1 MAGGTTSAERT
12 DKRTVLARG
21 ERVPDFS
28 YVTCAREPRNLAN
41 HSHDDVPHEYREMR
55 SVHPRFLIW
64 DGGSEAMPAE
74 ELKHVRVRREAVGDT
89 IARLE
94 TFVARMERR
103 YECTSDLLARA
114 LTQGDLRETAET
126 AKWLTAYRTLLS
138 LRESTSE
145 TGTATTA
152 TR

>member
-1 MAGGTTSAERT
+1 
-12 DKRTVLARG
+12 
-21 ERVPDFS
+21 
-28 YVTCAREPRNLAN
+28 
-41 HSHDDVPHEYREMR
+41 
-55 SVHPRFLIW
+55 
-64 DGGSEAMPAE
+64 MPAE